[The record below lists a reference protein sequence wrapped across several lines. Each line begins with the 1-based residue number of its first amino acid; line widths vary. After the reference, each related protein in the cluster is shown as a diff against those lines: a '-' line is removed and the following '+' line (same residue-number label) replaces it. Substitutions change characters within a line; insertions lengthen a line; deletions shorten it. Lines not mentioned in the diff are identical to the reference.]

1 MGGWSSR
8 VWPPGVDAHKDVY
21 EGSRWPLS
29 VEEPG
34 KRDAE
39 GAAFFRRGGSDGRRS
54 GWSGGLAVGA
64 DGGGFSTA
72 TDLLN
77 HVVRGTDTILGFLV
91 LGQVLR
97 RQQVH
102 GLLQLP

>member
-1 MGGWSSR
+1 
-8 VWPPGVDAHKDVY
+8 
-21 EGSRWPLS
+21 
-29 VEEPG
+29 
-34 KRDAE
+34 
-39 GAAFFRRGGSDGRRS
+39 
-54 GWSGGLAVGA
+54 VGA